1 MMNRNDFELAVIA
14 LLGANLIALF
24 IVGSVL
30 LQEICRRPRIVGI
43 IDGGRARGIDSSS
56 RGPYRPKP
64 EKSGLVEE

>member
-43 IDGGRARGIDSSS
+43 IDGGRASGIDSS

-64 EKSGLVEE
+64 EKSGLAEE